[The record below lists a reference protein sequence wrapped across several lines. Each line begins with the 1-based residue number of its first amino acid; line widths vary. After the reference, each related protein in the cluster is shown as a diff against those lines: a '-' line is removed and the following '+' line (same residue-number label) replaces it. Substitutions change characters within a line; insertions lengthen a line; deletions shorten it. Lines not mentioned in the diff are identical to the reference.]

1 MSPDT
6 PLFGRMTLGSNRVSL
21 GRGGFN
27 ILMIRAS
34 EQLQKH
40 RVSDDT
46 VIQIECSRNRL
57 QDATTFDK
65 MQVVEQ
71 QLATKVITDHSADS
85 PFPGITVGRVAEV
98 MMSPEYLAYEAIC
111 EPDKR
116 MGLSMTDIEEI
127 LLAYHTFAADCFPH
141 FPKWIDS

>member
-71 QLATKVITDHSADS
+71 QLATQIITDHSADS

-111 EPDKR
+111 EPSKR
-116 MGLSMTDIEEI
+116 MGLSASEI
-127 LLAYHTFAADCFPH
+127 NSIILNYHETFPDCHLH
-141 FPKWIDS
+141 FPKWINS